1 MTELFRRSA
10 FVLAVLVLSVL
21 SVDALAAEDSEGQ
34 VALTVE
40 VDCSKPVHKM
50 ANFWNRFGFSPA
62 WDLFKDHYQVYMAY
76 AGSVPHEGLNYARIH
91 RTLNLIGAQRDG
103 NAIVYDWSKL
113 DAATDILL
121 RYGLKHHFEFDYKG
135 SGSKLVDNRRGA
147 RSLEEAKHHRAVTRA
162 IAEHFVKRHGL
173 DEVATW
179 WWESPNEGQLKWN
192 KAGVGYWDA
201 VTKGLGDVDPRFA
214 RKFGGPAAIYRK
226 NPYDFVK
233 LLENTENIFTGKKE
247 HTVGFVSGH
256 IKAEATQMVDR
267 EIGMIKKI
275 RKDFP
280 AYKDVPFVNTEHDP
294 WNGWNNAH
302 DWAGGPKFAAWTAN
316 AIYQEQLRIIEGIGQ
331 PFFCSNDSGFLSESW
346 DRRTQ
351 MILFRRKDRFALIK
365 KPAHTVFTLLAK
377 LGDGRLG
384 VTGNPDVR
392 SGVGV
397 LATRNSDANGQVAVL
412 VFNDGQS
419 NHKVTIQLRDLPAET
434 LMLSHLRHDENT
446 SNPYRVWPNTKTPTK
461 DALAKLRREM
471 ELAYATPPRKVS
483 ALGGKLTLDVDMPT
497 DSVSLFLLTSKGKKG
512 PDAPGPLRVDVFP
525 GLFGP
530 EHLLTWKGSAEYG
543 LRTYE
548 VQRSPDKDGPWK
560 RVDTPSLLCN
570 SCMLPG
576 DPDGGYYRIRA
587 VDVWGRSGFGEPVA
601 VPVDQE

>member
-570 SCMLPG
+570 SCMLPAE
-576 DPDGGYYRIRA
+576 PDGGYYRIRA